1 MRSNQRKIYFIKK
14 DFQSRFILRFVA
26 IATVWAAGTVLLFA
40 YLAEKRL
47 EIFRFSSHVNVA
59 TTSDL
64 LLPITL
70 GTHGITLLLFALF
83 LVYSI
88 HALWKSLSTPLSSL
102 KKDIASLANGDLRHA
117 ISLRESDKFND
128 LAIDLERMRRGLS
141 EKIVQLSEQQRE
153 LTGAAAKLSGAIA
166 SGNAAVGHADALHSV
181 VERMRKELKGFQ
193 S

>member
-26 IATVWAAGTVLLFA
+26 IATVWAVGTVMLFA
-40 YLAEKRL
+40 YLAGNRL

-64 LLPITL
+64 LMPITL
-70 GTHGITLLLFALF
+70 GTHGITLLLFAFF

-88 HALWKSLSTPLSSL
+88 HALWKSLATPLSSI
-102 KKDIASLANGDLRHA
+102 KNDIARLANGDLSHT

-128 LAIDLERMRRGLS
+128 LAMDLERMRQGLR
-141 EKIVQLSEQQRE
+141 EKIMPLNERQRE
-153 LTGAAAKLSGAIA
+153 LTDAAAKLNGAIV
-166 SGNAAVGHADALHSV
+166 SGDALAGHADTLLAAV
-181 VERMRKELKGFQ
+181 ARMQKELEGFQ